1 MTHSLKKKQRPW
13 NIYITQFEQ
22 YKWMSTYK
30 TDFNQNCNNSHSLT
44 SIVSIVLFCDNHLIN
59 KLFYRHLAHYV
70 LQIKASFIY
79 TLQTVPIHRQ
89 HLKTHCPSF

>member
-30 TDFNQNCNNSHSLT
+30 TDFNQ
-44 SIVSIVLFCDNHLIN
+44 
-59 KLFYRHLAHYV
+59 KL
-70 LQIKASFIY
+70 
-79 TLQTVPIHRQ
+79 
-89 HLKTHCPSF
+89 